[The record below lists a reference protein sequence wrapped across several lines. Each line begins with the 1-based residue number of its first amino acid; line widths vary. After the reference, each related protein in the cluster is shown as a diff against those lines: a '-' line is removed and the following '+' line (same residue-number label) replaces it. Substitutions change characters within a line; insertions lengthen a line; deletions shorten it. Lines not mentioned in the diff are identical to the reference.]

1 MNALTPNWARLFRIA
16 CSLIR
21 QVNVEHPIIDR
32 WSFGG
37 GTAMMLQIG
46 HRRSDDIDFFLQDP
60 QLLSYLDP
68 KLHDFKFE
76 IAPSDYQGD
85 GSRFLKL
92 SFGRIGEI
100 DFIVSAPLTKEPST
114 RRKIEGEDVDVE
126 TVAEIIAKKVHF
138 RGTHIKP
145 RDIFD
150 IAAAA
155 KSNRQQIV
163 DALQVYRNDVA
174 ATLAAMDRLNPEF
187 VNAAIGA
194 LAINEDYQTVAK
206 AALDDAKA
214 LLKDV

>member
-1 MNALTPNWARLFRIA
+1 
-16 CSLIR
+16 
-21 QVNVEHPIIDR
+21 
-32 WSFGG
+32 
-37 GTAMMLQIG
+37 MMLQIG

-126 TVAEIIAKKVHF
+126 TVAEIMRRRSIFVGHISSRETSLISLRLRSPTAS
-138 RGTHIKP
+138 RSSMRCRSIGTILRRHWP
-145 RDIFD
+145 RWIGS
-150 IAAAA
+150 I
-155 KSNRQQIV
+155 
-163 DALQVYRNDVA
+163 RNSS
-174 ATLAAMDRLNPEF
+174 MQRLEPWRSMRITRLSPRRLSMMPRLCSKTSDQPSVWSRCSGDLPNVRE
-187 VNAAIGA
+187 IG
-194 LAINEDYQTVAK
+194 
-206 AALDDAKA
+206 
-214 LLKDV
+214 